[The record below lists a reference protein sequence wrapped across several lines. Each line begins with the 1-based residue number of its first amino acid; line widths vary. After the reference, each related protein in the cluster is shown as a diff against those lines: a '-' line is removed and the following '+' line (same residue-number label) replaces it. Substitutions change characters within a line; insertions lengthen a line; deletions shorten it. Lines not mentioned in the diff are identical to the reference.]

1 MILNHTV
8 KRYAFYEHKRAIY
21 IVRKYDMKDLKAYFF
36 NIIKKILSTFM
47 YSAYND
53 NKNFTKCKET

>member
-1 MILNHTV
+1 MIPNHTV
-8 KRYAFYEHKRAIY
+8 KRHAFFRKKQATF
-21 IVRKYDMKDLKAYFF
+21 IVSKCDMDCLGPSFF

-47 YSAYND
+47 YSDYND

>member
-8 KRYAFYEHKRAIY
+8 KRYAFVGLKQATFM
-21 IVRKYDMKDLKAYFF
+21 VSKCDMSGLQAHFF

-47 YSAYND
+47 YSDYND